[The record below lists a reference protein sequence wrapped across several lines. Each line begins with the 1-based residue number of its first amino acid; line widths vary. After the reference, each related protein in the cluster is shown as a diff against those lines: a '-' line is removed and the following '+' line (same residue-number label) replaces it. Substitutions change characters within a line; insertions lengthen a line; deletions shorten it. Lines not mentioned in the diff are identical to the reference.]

1 MTLLSN
7 KAFISQLDL
16 MLDRN
21 FERSFGVSVGF
32 LLVRYPVIDSAQITT
47 ARPVMRGL
55 TITRAFALGNE
66 VSLVSVLTGVRI
78 KRVNLEKEF
87 MSFSSRRT

>member
-21 FERSFGVSVGF
+21 IERSFGVSVGF
-32 LLVRYPVIDSAQITT
+32 LLVRYPVIDSAADNHCP
-47 ARPVMRGL
+47 ARNAR
-55 TITRAFALGNE
+55 FDDYESFCLGKQ
-66 VSLVSVLTGVRI
+66 SVASVRI
-78 KRVNLEKEF
+78 N
-87 MSFSSRRT
+87 RRPY